1 MSITTVGFKYCP
13 PDLEVKG
20 LRLTSVE
27 SRRTQLPTSVF
38 YQEKKLN
45 SGSLLLTEALVLEDM
60 LEFAITDRIHNVR
73 RQPPNY
79 SLSVMASP
87 ATRSSPA
94 SSLLRFQSKIPKPTI
109 QKIKFNYLQLKS
121 ISIFLFLMRLGEDN
135 REEGKKSR
143 VDACGNFGSYNSKNG
158 LVCKCLLGFKPSS
171 PDNWNH
177 GDYSS
182 GCTRKFQCFRLESDE
197 SDSKGI

>member
-121 ISIFLFLMRLGEDN
+121 ISIFLFLMGLGEDN
-135 REEGKKSR
+135 REEGKK
-143 VDACGNFGSYNSKNG
+143 VVISYWHTFLVLFNG
-158 LVCKCLLGFKPSS
+158 VNRFTVPRYEYSVGLK
-171 PDNWNH
+171 
-177 GDYSS
+177 SS
-182 GCTRKFQCFRLESDE
+182 GTILIFFKV
-197 SDSKGI
+197 